1 MFPTTR
7 CLLHLFP
14 HFFAA
19 ILTMHRLVKY
29 IGTYTLCPL
38 PALRVLRWSLPCR
51 CLHTGKMLR
60 AKLYARALAFMALIW
75 ARGCLKTA
83 AALYD
88 EKCNPLLPPESRIKA
103 PKAFIAYQKKK
114 LLETGGLQDR
124 KRSGRKPKI
133 TKATLTQCCEVLKA
147 GYTVWEPAVGTFG
160 HRYWATIKDAVYGP
174 SSNPFLAWVCT
185 QHGVTPELLQ
195 KRLHRHDPNLAH
207 KHLSFKKALSPQQ
220 VFERQWVA
228 SRLLQLS
235 LAQPTLLNRA
245 WWVDECAITF
255 SGNDLKTVKVYCD
268 RRSAAAQATH
278 AIYRNIPGTRYRTI
292 TVRII
297 AAVNAH
303 LGPVYMEFTTGTT
316 DINRRVLPNI
326 TYKVSAPCGQSGCM
340 SACGSSDHP
349 HATAEL

>member
-1 MFPTTR
+1 
-7 CLLHLFP
+7 LFST
-14 HFFAA
+14 FFAA

-29 IGTYTLCPL
+29 IVAYTLGPVHV
-38 PALRVLRWSLPCR
+38 LRVLRWSLLCR
-51 CLHTGKMLR
+51 SSHTGKMLR
-60 AKLYARALAFMALIW
+60 AKLYARALAFLALMW
-75 ARGCLKTA
+75 AGGCLKTA

-88 EKCNPLLPPESRIKA
+88 QKCNPLLPPESRIKA

-124 KRSGRKPKI
+124 KRSGRKTKI
-133 TKATLTQCCEVLKA
+133 SKDTIAHCCEVLKG
-147 GYTVWEPAVGTFG
+147 GYAVFEPALNTIG
-160 HRYWATIKDAVYGP
+160 HRYWASIKDAVYGP
-174 SSNPFLAWVCT
+174 NSNPFLAWVCT

-207 KHLSFKKALSPQQ
+207 KHLRFKKSLSPEQ

-235 LAQPTLLNRA
+235 LAQPTLLDSA
-245 WWVDECAITF
+245 LWVDECAINF

-278 AIYRNIPGTRYRTI
+278 AMYRNIPGTRYRTI

-297 AAVNAH
+297 AAVNARI
-303 LGPVYMEFTTGTT
+303 GPIYFEFTTGTT
-316 DINRRVLPNI
+316 DINRWVLPNI
-326 TYKVSAPCGQSGCM
+326 IYKVSVHCCHPGYM

-349 HATAEL
+349 QATAEHV